1 MTFTPDQM
9 FKVYQAL
16 TKADDNQL
24 MQFASVLGGLQLPVP
39 QGTGAAQGPQAPEL
53 LKTLAPAP
61 APALPSTPGVPV
73 PLGLEQI
80 LGGYRNA

>member
-1 MTFTPDQM
+1 MAFTPDQM

-39 QGTGAAQGPQAPEL
+39 QGAGAGQGPQAPEL